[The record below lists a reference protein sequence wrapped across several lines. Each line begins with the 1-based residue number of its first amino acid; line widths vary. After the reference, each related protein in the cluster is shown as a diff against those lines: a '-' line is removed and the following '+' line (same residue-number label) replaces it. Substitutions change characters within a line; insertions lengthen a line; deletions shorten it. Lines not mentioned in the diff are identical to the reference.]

1 MTEMDFAL
9 EDIGDPMLFTVK
21 VTRHRLAGMQT
32 QLDLLL
38 LLLLLLERTCRAT
51 EAGARPLG
59 KARRAVGNAR
69 RGLGGAGDD
78 VERAMRGRG
87 RPDLFGGD
95 SEGRPIEFALEE
107 EGDRMKSTLKVTR
120 ERIAG
125 VHAQLDLLLV
135 LLLVLGRICQN
146 ADGRPLGRAK
156 RAVAIARRH
165 LVDARAQL
173 ERVFTG
179 ERGPGGAELGRQ
191 TS

>member
-1 MTEMDFAL
+1 MDFTP

-21 VTRHRLAGMQT
+21 VTRHRLAGMQA

-51 EAGARPLG
+51 EAGAR

-69 RGLGGAGDD
+69 RQLVGAGDD
-78 VERAMRGRG
+78 VERALRGRG

-95 SEGRPIEFALEE
+95 SEGGPIEFALEE

-156 RAVAIARRH
+156 RAVVIARRH

-179 ERGPGGAELGRQ
+179 ERGPDGAELGRQ